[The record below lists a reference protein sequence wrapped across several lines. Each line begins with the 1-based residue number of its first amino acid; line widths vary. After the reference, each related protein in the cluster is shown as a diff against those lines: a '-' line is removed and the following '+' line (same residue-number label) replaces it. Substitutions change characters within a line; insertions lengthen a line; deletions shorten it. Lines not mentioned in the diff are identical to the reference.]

1 MPAGES
7 SAEADR
13 VGISW
18 LKYAEV
24 FSLIATAIGIFLAFT
39 QLTIAALDRRTD
51 AALAYAEAFSSTEHL
66 GEFRRILTRAY
77 LRHSQEFE
85 MFRNAAI
92 ADGVVREDAVREF
105 VYSTILQGQTPA
117 ESENLKLAVLE
128 IADMYDQIQ
137 LCVARNSPQFMGS
150 RCNRDVIG
158 AYFCDYAVAFNDLY
172 QGVLKD
178 ISTEFG
184 GEFGTGVRA
193 IAEGDICAR

>member
-1 MPAGES
+1 MPANKTS
-7 SAEADR
+7 SEAGRAE
-13 VGISW
+13 VPW
-18 LKYAEV
+18 LKYVEV
-24 FSLIATAIGIFLAFT
+24 FSWIATAVGIFLALA
-39 QLTIAALDRRTD
+39 QLTVATLDRRTD

-66 GEFRRILTRAY
+66 GEYRRTLTRAY
-77 LRHSQEFE
+77 LRHAQEIA
-85 MFRNAAI
+85 MFRGAAVGK
-92 ADGVVREDAVREF
+92 GVDWDDAVREF
-105 VYSTILQGQTPA
+105 VYSTILLGQTST

-137 LCVARNSPQFMGS
+137 LCVTRKPLQFMGP

-193 IAEGDICAR
+193 IAEGDICAH